1 MKSPDAIRR
10 LVKSF
15 SRLPGIGE
23 KTATRLA
30 YFMINA
36 PDSISEELASAI
48 LDVQSEIKLCDQCCS
63 FTDSDTCKMCTDDTR
78 DNSIICVVDSVQGQ
92 LAIESTGEY
101 RGRYHVLHGVLSP
114 LDGIGPEELRIGS
127 LIKRLKSSVEEIMI
141 AITPTVEGEATAIYL
156 QRICAPL
163 GLRVTRLASGI
174 PMGADL
180 EFTDPLTLSRAIEG
194 RTVFN

>member
-36 PDSISEELASAI
+36 PDALSEELASSI
-48 LDVQSEIKLCDQCCS
+48 LDVQRDIRLCDQCCS
-63 FTDSDTCKMCTDDTR
+63 FTDADTCKTCSDDTR

-101 RGRYHVLHGVLSP
+101 HGRYHVLHGVLSP

-127 LIKRLKSSVEEIMI
+127 LIKRLKYSVEELLI
-141 AITPTVEGEATAIYL
+141 AVTPTVEGEATAIYL
-156 QRICAPL
+156 QRVCAPL

-180 EFTDPLTLSRAIEG
+180 EFTDPLTLTRAIEG